1 MQAIVFVAISALAW
15 GLWWIP
21 LAALEHSGMS
31 GISANMAMN
40 LGATGLAAL
49 ACFWPSGRFRASAL
63 RRDAIV
69 GALLVGLAVTAYGNA
84 LVLTEVSRAILLFYL
99 APAWGLAFEVKLAG
113 RRFHLLLLLPIACG
127 FLAMFLVVGGDLSL
141 TGLRAGDALALF
153 SGAAWALGAV
163 YLFRQPHFPVAPV
176 TALSLA
182 TSSLGIL
189 PLAGLSGGAVILLQ
203 GSTLDWGLGLLAG
216 AAFLAPIVA
225 VALWGAS
232 RLGSVTIS
240 LILTLEIFS
249 GLGSAALLLGEA
261 LSLRKL
267 LALVLILLAI
277 GLQLWLDRKPKPIA
291 AAR

>member
-1 MQAIVFVAISALAW
+1 MQAIVIVAISALAW

-21 LAALEHSGMS
+21 LALLEGRGMS

-40 LGATGLAAL
+40 LGATGLAAA
-49 ACFWPSGRFRASAL
+49 ACFWPTGRWRAASL
-63 RRDAIV
+63 RRDAV
-69 GALLVGLAVTAYGNA
+69 LGALLVGLAVTAYGNA

-141 TGLRAGDALALF
+141 AGLRLGDGLALF
-153 SGAAWALGAV
+153 SGAAWALGAAL
-163 YLFRQPHFPVAPV
+163 LFRQPNFPVAPV
-176 TALSLA
+176 TAMSLA
-182 TSSLGIL
+182 ASSLGIL
-189 PLAGLSGGAVILLQ
+189 PLAAFSGGAVILMQ
-203 GSTLDWGLGLLAG
+203 GSAVDWGLGLVAG

-249 GLGSAALLLGEA
+249 GLGSAALLLGEDLTA
-261 LSLRKL
+261 RKL
-267 LALVLILLAI
+267 VALVLILLAI
-277 GLQLWLDRKPKPIA
+277 GLQLWLDRTPKPA
-291 AAR
+291 SPAR